1 MGLGAGRVPPGQ
13 LGEVRPREVDVVE
26 VAVVE
31 PLQLVQRAV
40 VADPLARPER
50 ELAEEALLGVAPVGA
65 RDGIRAKARFSMGRS
80 LR

>member
-1 MGLGAGRVPPGQ
+1 MGLGACRVPPGQ

-50 ELAEEALLGVAPVGA
+50 ELAGSGSV
-65 RDGIRAKARFSMGRS
+65 
-80 LR
+80 